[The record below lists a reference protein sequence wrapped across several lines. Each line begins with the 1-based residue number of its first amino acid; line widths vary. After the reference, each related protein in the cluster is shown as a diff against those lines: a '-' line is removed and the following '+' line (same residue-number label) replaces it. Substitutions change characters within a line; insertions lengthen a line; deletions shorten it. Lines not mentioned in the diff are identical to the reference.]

1 MISQWWSFSLTVSGA
16 FGLFLVFRFPKHWIG
31 PAWSIALQ
39 AIWFSYGIA
48 SEQWSFIASAFM
60 YAGANIYGIRQRRNA
75 VRDES
80 GDLNATK

>member
-60 YAGANIYGIRQRRNA
+60 YAGANIYGIHQRRNA
-75 VRDES
+75 RRLETD
-80 GDLNATK
+80 TPQ